1 MQSAFVRSVAHF
13 GRKKCERKRVLG
25 MLRIY
30 RTDDREVNELTQYQA
45 DCWIHLTAPTSQ
57 ELSWVV
63 SQTGVDEDFVRAP
76 LDEEERSRIESED
89 GQTLIVVDTPFVESD
104 EHEKEQYTTI
114 PMGII
119 LLPSCIITVC
129 LKDAVLLRDFYKGRV
144 RSFSTKKRNRFV
156 LQLLYRNAA
165 RFLYYLRRIDKRSNM
180 VEDELHKSMK
190 NKELIS
196 MLGLEKS
203 LVYFSTSLKGNEA
216 VLERLLRMS
225 FIRQYPDD
233 TDLLED
239 VIIENK
245 QAIEMCTIYRD
256 ILSGTM
262 DAFASVI
269 SNNLNI
275 LMKVLTLVT
284 LIMTIP
290 TIIASLWGMNVKVP
304 FADTA
309 GGFWIVLGICVLI
322 SGITA
327 WIMKRKKMF

>member
-1 MQSAFVRSVAHF
+1 
-13 GRKKCERKRVLG
+13 
-25 MLRIY
+25 MLNIY
-30 RTDDREVNELTQYQA
+30 RTDDKQVNVISGFEP
-45 DCWIHLTAPTSQ
+45 DCWIHLVSPTSQ
-57 ELSWVV
+57 ELSWVME
-63 SQTGVDEDFVRAP
+63 QTGVEPDFLRAP
-76 LDEEERSRIESED
+76 LDEEERSRIETENA
-89 GQTLIVVDTPFVESD
+89 QTLILVDTPFVETD
-104 EHEKEQYTTI
+104 DDGEEYVTI

-119 LLPSCIITVC
+119 LLEDCIITVC
-129 LKDAVLLRDFYKGRV
+129 LKDAPLLKEFFKGRV
-144 RSFSTKKRNRFV
+144 RGFSSKKRNRFI
-156 LQLLYRNAA
+156 LQVLYRNAA
-165 RFLYYLRRIDKRSNM
+165 RFLYYLRRIDKKSTD

-190 NKELIS
+190 NKELIA
-196 MLGLEKS
+196 MLKLEKS

-275 LMKVLTLVT
+275 VMKLLATVTIVLS
-284 LIMTIP
+284 IP
-290 TIIASLWGMNVKVP
+290 TMIASFFGMNFDVIP
-304 FADTA
+304 L
-309 GGFWIVLGICVLI
+309 GHNPYGFVITIVITLLI
-322 SGITA
+322 SLLVA
-327 WIMKRKKMF
+327 LFFRKKNLF